1 MTAMLRDLDFAPE
14 PVAGDDGPPDRLR
27 LRHCP
32 FLELAEP
39 HRDLVCPVHL
49 GLMQGALAELRAPV
63 TVTALIPFAETTAC
77 LAHLASAPD
86 HEVSPS

>member
-1 MTAMLRDLDFAPE
+1 MLGDLDFAPE
-14 PVAGDDGPPDRLR
+14 PVAGEHGSPDRIR

-39 HRDLVCPVHL
+39 HRDLVCPLHL

-63 TVTALIPFAETTAC
+63 TVTALTPFAETTAC
-77 LAHLASAPD
+77 LAHLTPGPD
-86 HEVSPS
+86 HRNA